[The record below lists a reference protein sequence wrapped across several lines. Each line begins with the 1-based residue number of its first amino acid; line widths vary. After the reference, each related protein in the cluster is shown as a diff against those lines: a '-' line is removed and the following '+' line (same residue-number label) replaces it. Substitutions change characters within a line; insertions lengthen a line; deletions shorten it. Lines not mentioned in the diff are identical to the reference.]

1 MCVHSVSP
9 IQVSGIV
16 NLYLSQDAEGTF
28 PEYNYQAINNGAS
41 ENIALVALSAPVKTE
56 AGFEVVRVQVVL
68 AASFFASPEPAPIDA
83 SGTVS
88 LDVAGLTSGRKHRL
102 LIDFESLL
110 HSDSDKNEKE
120 AGRLLQANDAAN
132 PFSLSAELSGNDS
145 AGDISS
151 TPIAF
156 STIIGGAVLGGM
168 ALA

>member
-16 NLYLSQDAEGTF
+16 NLYLSQDASGNF
-28 PEYNYQAINNGAS
+28 PEYNYQAINNGVS
-41 ENIALVALSAPVKTE
+41 ENIALVALSAPVKNSAE
-56 AGFEVVRVQVVL
+56 FEVVRVQVVL
-68 AASFFASPEPAPIDA
+68 AATLFASPDPAPVDA

-88 LDVAGLTSGRKHRL
+88 LDVAGSTRGRNRRV

-110 HSDSDKNEKE
+110 HSDSDKNKNEE
-120 AGRLLQANDAAN
+120 GRLLQANDAPN
-132 PFSLSAELSGNDS
+132 PFSLTAELSGNDS